1 MHIHTLHTNCF
12 DQFIDF
18 RQIQSSKHRCHPSRS
33 FSDRHFRAR
42 RSSPLVPWDWSVIHG
57 FNMCNGL
64 KWNVYLRPPN
74 IRYIYNIYCSIY
86 YWIIIQMGFLQ
97 NLQKY
102 KPILRPFQTA
112 VKIRTL
118 FHEIRG
124 NQHVLRTSPGNP

>member
-74 IRYIYNIYCSIY
+74 IRYIYNIYCSILLDHY
-86 YWIIIQMGFLQ
+86 TNGFPPKSPKVQ
-97 NLQKY
+97 ANSETI
-102 KPILRPFQTA
+102 PNCCENPNA
-112 VKIRTL
+112 V
-118 FHEIRG
+118 
-124 NQHVLRTSPGNP
+124 S